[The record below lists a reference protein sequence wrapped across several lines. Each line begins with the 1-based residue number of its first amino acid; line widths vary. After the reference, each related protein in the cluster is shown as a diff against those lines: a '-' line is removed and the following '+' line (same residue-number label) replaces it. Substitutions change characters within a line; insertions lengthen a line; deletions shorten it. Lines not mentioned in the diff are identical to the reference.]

1 MDTHVPTPG
10 HGPGL
15 SLGGTT
21 VVWLT
26 FSLSEG
32 DHRLYRVAPWVKAHR
47 RMRSRGL
54 CSKVTARDLTDDR
67 WATILAYLRVTAGG
81 VEVARALNQ
90 SVRRVD
96 DLPGRVVRVDT
107 TTAAA
112 SGTPEGLFQ
121 LGPSKAHRPDRPQV
135 KIAMSVLEP
144 LGLALTTAVV
154 AGHTAEAPLSLPA
167 IANVRQIAGSLGL
180 T

>member
-1 MDTHVPTPG
+1 MGQSPPAD
-10 HGPGL
+10 
-15 SLGGTT
+15 
-21 VVWLT
+21 
-26 FSLSEG
+26 
-32 DHRLYRVAPWVKAHR
+32 AQ
-47 RMRSRGL
+47 RSRGL

-135 KIAMSVLEP
+135 KSAMSVLERLVTVP
-144 LGLALTTAVV
+144 AVR
-154 AGHTAEAPLSLPA
+154 GRE
-167 IANVRQIAGSLGL
+167 IAGSLGL